1 MLHYE
6 AGELIGAN
14 ITSLFATPHET
25 LPALIRAPSY
35 EPLGTEHFSG
45 ELSARCKDGSI
56 ITTFTQ
62 VSLITFLERRYL
74 LCVQDDI
81 TDTKRWQSALIESEH
96 RFRTMANSLPVLIW
110 TADHTKCM
118 TWANSSLLDFAGVS
132 LEQKLGTAF
141 IERIHPDDR
150 EMYVHRTRASLRDD
164 RELQVEY
171 RLRRFDGNYRWIW
184 EHGIPLYEAEHT
196 LTGYIGAGID
206 ITDRKEA
213 EQARSRLLEA
223 ERAARTQIERA
234 SQIKDE
240 FLATLSHELR
250 TPLNAIL
257 GWSHLIRR
265 DALDPQRLALGIEII
280 EKNARAQAKMIEDL
294 LDMSRIIS
302 GKVRI
307 EPKPTEVYQALIS
320 AIESVTPTAS
330 AKGLEIQVH
339 SDTDLGT
346 VQADPHRLQ
355 QILLNLLSNAVRFS
369 KQGGVIDVTA
379 TVSDDA
385 VAIAVQDH
393 GEGIRPEFLPHVF
406 DRFRQA
412 DSSTTRKHSGLGL
425 GLAIVKH
432 LVALHGGHVEAE
444 SAGAGCGATFTVTL
458 PLILDRSEPLGPSS
472 LLAPLP
478 AVQAP
483 STHHALD
490 GIRVLAVDDEPDARN
505 LLKVILEEEG
515 ASVTT
520 ASSCQGALD
529 AVEECLPDL
538 IVSDIGMPGE
548 DGYQFI
554 RKLRA
559 REPEHGG
566 SVPAIALTAFARPE
580 DRDCS
585 LAAGFQAHMAKPVEP
600 SALVQT
606 VVQMLPG

>member
-1 MLHYE
+1 
-6 AGELIGAN
+6 
-14 ITSLFATPHET
+14 
-25 LPALIRAPSY
+25 
-35 EPLGTEHFSG
+35 
-45 ELSARCKDGSI
+45 
-56 ITTFTQ
+56 
-62 VSLITFLERRYL
+62 V
-74 LCVQDDI
+74 
-81 TDTKRWQSALIESEH
+81 
-96 RFRTMANSLPVLIW
+96 
-110 TADHTKCM
+110 
-118 TWANSSLLDFAGVS
+118 
-132 LEQKLGTAF
+132 
-141 IERIHPDDR
+141 
-150 EMYVHRTRASLRDD
+150 
-164 RELQVEY
+164 
-171 RLRRFDGNYRWIW
+171 
-184 EHGIPLYEAEHT
+184 
-196 LTGYIGAGID
+196 
-206 ITDRKEA
+206 
-213 EQARSRLLEA
+213 
-223 ERAARTQIERA
+223 

-265 DALDPQRLALGIEII
+265 DALDQQRLRLGIEII
-280 EKNARAQAKMIEDL
+280 EKNAKAQARMIEDL

-307 EPKPTEVYQALIS
+307 EPKPTEIHQALTA
-320 AIESVTPTAS
+320 AIESVTPTAT
-330 AKGLEIQVH
+330 AKGVEIHLHADTNLERV
-339 SDTDLGT
+339 L
-346 VQADPHRLQ
+346 ADPHRLQ

-369 KQGGVIDVTA
+369 KQGGAIDVTA
-379 TVSDDA
+379 AINNETV
-385 VAIAVQDH
+385 VFTVKDH

-432 LVALHGGHVEAE
+432 LVELHGGHIEAE
-444 SAGAGCGATFTVTL
+444 SAGPGSGAAFTVTL
-458 PLILDRSEPLGPSS
+458 PLVVDRSEAAGPSS